1 VRISSLAK
9 IMIGVE
15 NIVVEDVSF
24 DEDAQAIVIDAK
36 ALQAPLLQMR
46 QVRAEGPLLR
56 CRQGNQALEMPRC
69 RRDEGVY
76 PGGCIQGEVPKM
88 RYCAVRKLPWAD
100 HRSWLTRAFE
110 DSCCWLVL
118 LVSKPACQ
126 KLLRIL

>member
-1 VRISSLAK
+1 MRISSLAK

-69 RRDEGVY
+69 RRHEGVCA
-76 PGGCIQGEVPKM
+76 GGYIQGEVPEM
-88 RYCAVRKLPWAD
+88 RYRGAEAALGRPW
-100 HRSWLTRAFE
+100 
-110 DSCCWLVL
+110 
-118 LVSKPACQ
+118 
-126 KLLRIL
+126 